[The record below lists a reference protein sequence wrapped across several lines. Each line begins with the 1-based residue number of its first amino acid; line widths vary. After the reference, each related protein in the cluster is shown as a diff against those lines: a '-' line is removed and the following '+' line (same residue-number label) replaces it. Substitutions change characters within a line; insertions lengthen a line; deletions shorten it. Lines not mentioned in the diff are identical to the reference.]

1 MLELKTH
8 DEFFEF
14 SHNSVHKLLVPKEI
28 ISQLEADFTS
38 IGNFPE
44 IVKDPYILFALQHDQ
59 MDKMYY
65 KKVSFCYNNVV
76 KTIKRL

>member
-28 ISQLEADFTS
+28 IFQLEADFVA
-38 IGNFPE
+38 IGNFSE
-44 IVKDPYILFALQHDQ
+44 MVKYPYILFAL
-59 MDKMYY
+59 
-65 KKVSFCYNNVV
+65 
-76 KTIKRL
+76 

>member
-1 MLELKTH
+1 MFVLWQKQLALCSSSMLELKTH

-38 IGNFPE
+38 IGNFPG
-44 IVKDPYILFALQHDQ
+44 IAKAL
-59 MDKMYY
+59 
-65 KKVSFCYNNVV
+65 KKAQCR
-76 KTIKRL
+76 I

>member
-14 SHNSVHKLLVPKEI
+14 SHNSVRKLLVPKEI
-28 ISQLEADFTS
+28 IFQLEADFVA
-38 IGNFPE
+38 IGNFSE
-44 IVKDPYILFALQHDQ
+44 MVKYPYILFALQHDQ

-65 KKVSFCYNNVV
+65 KKCFF
-76 KTIKRL
+76 LLQ

>member
-38 IGNFPE
+38 IGNFSRYCKGIKE
-44 IVKDPYILFALQHDQ
+44 GAMSDIAQTKTSAL
-59 MDKMYY
+59 Y
-65 KKVSFCYNNVV
+65 SP
-76 KTIKRL
+76 IR